1 MALTRTE
8 VSTRARAAV
17 GEIEAVT
24 AFFASLREMEGRDDV
39 LDLTFGN
46 PHEMP
51 LDGLVRAIT
60 AHVVP
65 QTVDWFA
72 YKANE
77 NEPREVIAAALS
89 SELGLGFAPEDVALT
104 QGAFGA
110 IALALRLVGDA
121 GDEVILPTP
130 GWFCYAPM
138 LRLVDMVPVKAP
150 LAPETYDLDLAAVE
164 RAITPRTRFVVVNS
178 PANPTG
184 RVYPREQLDAL
195 ADLLEAASARNRR
208 RIWLLSDEPYRRI
221 RFDGVPFVSPAACYP
236 WTLVDYSYGKVL
248 LAPGQRL
255 GYLALSPL
263 LPVPEREA
271 LREALMPVQLA
282 MGWGFPDAIMQYAVA
297 DLEDVS
303 IDLGELTRKRD
314 RMLGALRSSGYR
326 IGRPE
331 GTFYLWGDAPGGDA
345 ARFVAALAER
355 GVYVMPGTLFDRP
368 EHFRIS
374 LTATMDTIERALPAF
389 DDVAARLVTSS

>member
-8 VSTRARAAV
+8 LSTRARAAV
-17 GEIEAVT
+17 GEIGPVT
-24 AFFASLREMEGRDDV
+24 DFFASLRELDGRDDV

-51 LDGLVRAIT
+51 LDGLVRAISSHT
-60 AHVVP
+60 EP
-65 QTVDWFA
+65 RSVDWFA
-72 YKANE
+72 YKSNE
-77 NEPREVIAAALS
+77 NEPREVISTALTT
-89 SELGLGFAPEDVALT
+89 ELGLDFAPEDVALT

-121 GDEVILPTP
+121 GDEAILPTP

-138 LRLVDMVPVKAP
+138 LRLVDMAPVKVP
-150 LAPETYDLDLAAVE
+150 LDPQTYDLDLAAIE
-164 RAITPRTRFVVVNS
+164 RAITPRTRVVVVNS

-184 RVYPREQLDAL
+184 RVYPRQQLESL
-195 ADLLEAASARNRR
+195 ADLLESASVRIGRR
-208 RIWLLSDEPYRRI
+208 VWLLSDEPYRRI

-263 LPVPEREA
+263 LPTPERDA
-271 LREALMPVQLA
+271 LRAALVPVQLS
-282 MGWGFPDAIMQYAVA
+282 MGWGFPDAIMQYSVA

-303 IDLGELTRKRD
+303 IDLVELTRKRD
-314 RMLGALRSSGYR
+314 RMLGALRSAGYR
-326 IGRPE
+326 VTRPE

-355 GVYVMPGTLFDRP
+355 DVYVMPGTLFERP
-368 EHFRIS
+368 QHFRIS
-374 LTATMDTIERALPAF
+374 LTATMGTIERALPAF
-389 DDVAARLVTSS
+389 DDVGARLLAGR